1 MTESKPPDRSIVLCI
16 DDETIGLKL
25 RSKVLELEGYAVL
38 QASSGAE
45 GLELFRKINPDL
57 VVMDQSMPGMS
68 GEEVAEQIRRMNPKT
83 PLILHSA
90 SVDVSR
96 ESRSLF
102 NAFVPKG
109 ENSNL
114 LRQMQH
120 LLSVVGKC

>member
-1 MTESKPPDRSIVLCI
+1 MTESKPPDRSVVLCI
-16 DDETIGLKL
+16 DDETIGLRL
-25 RSKVLELEGYAVL
+25 RSRMLELEGYAVL

-45 GLELFRKINPDL
+45 GLELFRKTNPDL

-68 GEEVAEQIRRMNPKT
+68 GEEVAEQIRRMNPTT

-90 SVDVSR
+90 CVDLSR

-109 ENSNL
+109 ENNGNL

-120 LLSVVGKC
+120 LLSIGKC